1 MSAKPASDDGAAT
14 ESKRQKCRYRQF
26 VDSATPSSKIKADDV
41 PLMEG
46 MKVVRKDIK
55 SFSTLDPILQSIILE
70 RTGEYLTIAS
80 SYHFKLL
87 AHQKMISNPDFIPH
101 SVQFKASLAAPPTV
115 RSSQGFKAASMKMDG
130 IMKEYGLKL
139 KEVFIDVSKLVV
151 SELREQLLKSIVGG
165 FPELG
170 NGLSIVRG
178 SESYSRHRI
187 FVDLMEIYGDDIV
200 KHIAPGIYTKNALV
214 NAYKAKHNLQELP
227 PKSELPLPTINPYQA
242 TDTRLSGTRRSFAQV
257 DTTAADPPGNGD
269 SEEMD
274 TDADN
279 VSAHPTVNA
288 INPTAIETDA
298 GIFTP
303 HRIQLIKDLAEWMIV
318 IYGNSWCTYSTE
330 EEKILVRKNLR
341 KLRDE
346 LSKSALAEETNAI
359 LQRSDNLDRQ
369 SLDALVAKKCNEII
383 RASVKKKEDKAP
395 PKEQRSKNKGR
406 GHVGAAGPKKLDNSN
421 PPKKPSAGKKSRDAG
436 VGGRGNVSSNAA
448 RGRGGGRSSN
458 RSKVKGRGTSK
469 GK

>member
-1 MSAKPASDDGAAT
+1 MSAKPASDDGTAT
-14 ESKRQKCRYRQF
+14 DTKRQKCRYRQF
-26 VDSATPSSKIKADDV
+26 VDAATPSSKIKADDV

-46 MKVVRKDIK
+46 MKVVRKDLPF
-55 SFSTLDPILQSIILE
+55 FSTLDPILQTIILE
-70 RTGEYLTIAS
+70 RTGEYLTLAS
-80 SYHFKLL
+80 SYHFKMV
-87 AHQKMISNPDFIPH
+87 AHQKMTSDPDFIPH
-101 SVQFKASLAAPPTV
+101 SVQFKTSLSAPPSV
-115 RSSQGFKAASMKMDG
+115 RSSQGFKAASVKMDG

-139 KEVFIDVSKLVV
+139 KEVFVDVSQLVI

-165 FPELG
+165 LPELG
-170 NGLSIVRG
+170 NGLSIIRG

-187 FVDLMEIYGDDIV
+187 FVDLMENYGDEIINRI
-200 KHIAPGIYTKNALV
+200 KPGTYTKHALV
-214 NAYKAKHNLQELP
+214 KAYKDRHNLQDLP
-227 PKSELPLPTINPYQA
+227 PKSEFAQTSNPYQA
-242 TDTRLSGTRRSFAQV
+242 ADTRLSGNRRNFGQV
-257 DTTAADPPGNGD
+257 ETINADPPGNGG
-269 SEEMD
+269 SEAMD

-279 VSAHPTVNA
+279 ANAPPIVNA
-288 INPTAIETDA
+288 NLPIAIGSDA

-303 HRIQLIKDLAEWMIV
+303 TRIQLLRDLADWVSV
-318 IYGNSWCTYSTE
+318 IYGDSWAAYSTE

-346 LSKSALAEETNAI
+346 SSKSDLAEETTAI

-383 RASVKKKEDKAP
+383 RASVKKTGDKARP
-395 PKEQRSKNKGR
+395 NEQRSKNKGR